1 MSLLAFGDVRV
12 GDQVAETI
20 GFDDESDLSGGVLL
34 DDSSDRINVSLVL
47 GKTIVCNGQLS
58 VGRKGGTVTVG
69 QIVDYECT
77 DNLGLYTSSILLLDV
92 SEIGFHGRH
101 FGGSITIVVSISRGC
116 TLQVKLTA
124 KQRFRSLQQR

>member
-47 GKTIVCNGQLS
+47 GKTVVCNSQFS
-58 VGRKGGTVTVG
+58 VGRKSGTITVG
-69 QIVDYECT
+69 QIVDDECT
-77 DNLGLYTSSILLLDV
+77 NDLGLCTSSILLLDV
-92 SEIGFHGRH
+92 SEISLDGRH
-101 FGGSITIVVSISRGC
+101 FGGGITGIVSICRGC
-116 TLQVKLTA
+116 TLLVKLTA
-124 KQRFRSLQQR
+124 KQKFQFLQQR